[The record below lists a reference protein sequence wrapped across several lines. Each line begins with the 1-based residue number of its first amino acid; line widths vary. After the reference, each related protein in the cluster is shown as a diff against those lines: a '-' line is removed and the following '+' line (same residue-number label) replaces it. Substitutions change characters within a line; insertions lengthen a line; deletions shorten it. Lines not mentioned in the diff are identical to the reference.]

1 MPQYEINVPGSGSYR
16 IDSPSDLTDEQVWQ
30 AVQGQIKAAPASTKR
45 TWGETAQDIGAGVVS
60 GAGSLVQLPGQL
72 YGLATGNME
81 KTGALGL
88 GEDISKYGES
98 LKSTGLKAR
107 EAQREKKIQAAE
119 EKGQVSAAGTA
130 FWETLKDPALLVN
143 FLAEQAPQMLIPFG
157 AAKIGKAAALA
168 GTAAKGLAAEEAAAA
183 GIKAGAKAAVG
194 AGAVQQGADVG
205 AQTYDAIYKELISK
219 GADPKDA
226 KDSAINL
233 ARASGA
239 SGALVSLLA
248 QRLPGAKRLEESF
261 AGAQGGAG
269 RLVNAG
275 KTALGELGNEVVEE
289 TGGKFGQN
297 LAMRSVKPEQSLT
310 EGLGRTAGMA
320 AVGGVGM
327 GGVTGA
333 MQKTAPEAP
342 PAPEAAPAPEGPKAM
357 TAADLP
363 MNALIGVQQ
372 KLKQMIA
379 AGDTSPGITAKL
391 AEVTQELKN
400 RDVADVTART
410 EALTTAN
417 TAERRAADTEK
428 EAKATE
434 AFTGD
439 TTNMEQM
446 GFRAMEPE
454 GTITGP
460 AATPPKEAPVGLADV
475 ISDAGLQGTTE
486 DLRTAGITPPTNKEL
501 EAAGQATLGLR
512 RAPAAKPAPKLSD
525 AEREAE
531 HARYVDSETA
541 KALEQEA
548 PIQGKV
554 APETIT
560 AKDLAD
566 INIPMKTSKGWLL
579 TNVVGKTPEEVK
591 TLVDKDP
598 TLVQG
603 KDPRAK
609 ILQTILKEVANVLPT
624 TPEPVVRVPRS
635 KPSVGVPSQPA
646 GNERGAGL
654 VPSVEPTGKPVQ
666 AKPVGLAPVS
676 NDANAGN
683 APKRPSPAAV
693 NNPFAQLF
701 KPEAANRV
709 EEAPPA
715 AAPAAKSPFDWRG
728 PSTTGTTTAEE
739 EAPASARKKSSIG
752 ISTGRTA
759 EELSAEL
766 AKDTSR
772 VGRAVQRLIKS
783 GKLKIE
789 TKSPTQNEAGNFEG
803 AVATLYADAI
813 NEGTAMSVL
822 LHEVGD
828 HMGLEA
834 MLGEK
839 NYKSLPGRIKA
850 MAQSAVASIE
860 RTMARKALARVPE
873 GTATDD
879 ELSAY
884 FIEEIARAA
893 ADGTIPKAGPISTLW
908 RQVKAAF
915 VSAVNRAL
923 GTDFGLSDI
932 SVRDMLAMAEA
943 VAIRE
948 SKGAPKGK
956 TAPSVSKSSISA
968 ASKAITAKQTAKI
981 PSQTVPSKTSTD
993 VRTLIADSMASV
1005 AEKIN
1010 TKYKGAV
1017 RLGTQLNPLAAMR
1030 QAADTSKFVTQF
1042 MLDGGFRKDTLTG
1055 LYEVFKDPNIK
1066 PAAEVFKALERL
1078 AKAEGMDVETAKRHA
1093 SVVLEGVRLD
1103 GMRTANRTLGTDF
1116 KLHMSDADINT
1127 QMATYRS
1134 TPILQEISKLMDAP
1148 RIQLVNLME
1157 KVGRLT
1163 PEAATA
1169 WRDVVGY
1176 VPFDRAT
1183 GPADVFTRIKKP
1195 SGRGIGQYGKIP
1207 ELKGSLE
1214 RPVGDVF
1221 DNYVNTISWMLRQ
1234 VTITD
1239 ATRTALEDLATMNI
1253 GFKRLPGDSTT
1264 AKAASTSKVI
1274 QEVWIKGEPAYYELP
1289 TKYDKMAFADP
1300 TPPPTGMVKIASQV
1314 SNVLRTTVTALPPF
1328 ALKQVVDDVQ
1338 RAVFTSG
1345 VKNPAA
1351 LIGKSLGNF
1360 FSIVTSEM
1368 MGKQHPLI
1376 AKFASK
1382 GILGEVDSN
1391 HQEAS
1396 KYLMQTMGLQKR
1408 SLASGLMHRLDIITR
1423 ASDLA
1428 VRAAVHTQTLT
1439 ETGDML
1445 LADTRARE
1453 LINFR
1458 RKGSSQGISTMIAT
1472 IPFFNAYIQGTDLVY
1487 RNAMGLDSS
1496 MGISQAA
1503 AKKMFAARA
1512 AQVFAFS
1519 LAYAFMMQDDEDY
1532 KKMNLRTRNNNWV
1545 VGGGIKIPVPGEY
1558 AALFKVTAENLV
1570 EYMSRSGTKEEL
1582 TANDAVMNAMGNIYE
1597 NFAGRVVPIPQAV
1610 KPLMEAFF
1618 NHSTLTGR
1626 TLEGTHQQILDA
1638 DQRKSGNTSS
1648 LATAIADFTASITKR
1663 KVLVSPIMIDNT
1675 LDGYFGSSSAL
1686 VKLMTDS
1693 MINPNRADKPIEK
1706 WAVLSNFMYET
1717 GESAGTRR
1725 MDEFYDLNAKTS
1737 GAVATMNK
1745 LAETD
1750 IDAAVKYAEA
1760 HVGEISLNKSVQ
1772 NTIHSLGKMRAAVTF
1787 LESENGVAAEPD
1799 KEKRAEMIKDLKAA
1813 ELASVQWV
1821 REIKTA
1827 MNL

>member
-1 MPQYEINVPGSGSYR
+1 MATAEQYAQWIVDNQALQGTQEFDTVAAAYR
-16 IDSPSDLTDEQVWQ
+16 ASRSATPSP
-30 AVQGQIKAAPASTKR
+30 PASTKR
-45 TWGETAQDIGAGVVS
+45 TWGETAQDIGAGVIS

-107 EAQREKKIQAAE
+107 ETQREKKIQAAE

-168 GTAAKGLAAEEAAAA
+168 GTAAKGLAAEEAVAV
-183 GIKAGAKAAVG
+183 GVKGGAKAAVG

-205 AQTYDAIYKELISK
+205 AQTYKDIYDELISK

-226 KDSAINL
+226 KDSALNL

-327 GGVTGA
+327 GGITGA
-333 MQKTAPEAP
+333 MQKPAAEAP
-342 PAPEAAPAPEGPKAM
+342 PAPEAAPAQEAPKAM

-391 AEVTQELKN
+391 AEVTQELKD

-410 EALTTAN
+410 EALTAAN

-460 AATPPKEAPVGLADV
+460 TATPPKEAPVGLADV

-486 DLRTAGITPPTNKEL
+486 DLRTAGIAPPTNKEL

-548 PIQGKV
+548 TG
-554 APETIT
+554 TIT

-579 TNVVGKTPEEVK
+579 TNVVGKTPEEVQA
-591 TLVDKDP
+591 LVAKDP

-609 ILQTILKEVANVLPT
+609 ILQTIIKEVSNVLPT
-624 TPEPVVRVPRS
+624 TPEPVVRTPRS
-635 KPSVGVPSQPA
+635 KPSVGIPSQPA

-676 NDANAGN
+676 NDAVTRNV
-683 APKRPSPAAV
+683 PKGPSPAAV

-701 KPEAANRV
+701 RPEAANIV

-789 TKSPTQNEAGNFEG
+789 TKSTTQNEAGNFDG
-803 AVATLYADAI
+803 DVATLYADAI

-850 MAQSAVASIE
+850 MAASPTDSTE
-860 RTMARKALARVPE
+860 RTLARKALARVPE
-873 GTATDD
+873 GTETDD

-923 GTDFGLSDI
+923 GTDFGLNDI

-948 SKGAPKGK
+948 SKSAPKGK

-968 ASKAITAKQTAKI
+968 ASKAITAKQTAKL

-1042 MLDGGFRKDTLTG
+1042 MLDGGFRKDALTG

-1103 GMRTANRTLGTDF
+1103 GMRTANRTMGTDF

-1183 GPADVFTRIKKP
+1183 GPADVFTRVKKP

-1360 FSIVTSEM
+1360 LSIVTSEM

-1428 VRAAVHTQTLT
+1428 VRAAVHAQTLT

-1458 RKGSSQGISTMIAT
+1458 RKGSAQGISTMIAT

-1532 KKMNLRTRNNNWV
+1532 KKMNLRTRSNNWI

-1582 TANDAVMNAMGNIYE
+1582 TANDAVMNALGYAFE
-1597 NFAGRVVPIPQAV
+1597 QYAGRVVPVPQVV
-1610 KPLMEAFF
+1610 KPVLEALT
-1618 NHSTLTGR
+1618 NHSFLTGR
-1626 TLEGTHQQILDA
+1626 ELEGTHQKVLDA

-1648 LATAIADFTASITKR
+1648 LATAIADFTASITDR

-1737 GAVATMNK
+1737 GATATMNK

-1760 HVGEISLNKSVQ
+1760 HVGELSLNKSVQ
-1772 NTIHSLGKMRAAVTF
+1772 STIHSLGKMRAAVTF

>member
-1 MPQYEINVPGSGSYR
+1 MATAEQYAQWIVDNQALQGTQEFDTVAAAYR
-16 IDSPSDLTDEQVWQ
+16 ASRSATPPP
-30 AVQGQIKAAPASTKR
+30 PASTKR

-261 AGAQGGAG
+261 AGAQGTAG
-269 RLVNAG
+269 RLTNAG
-275 KTALGELGNEVVEE
+275 KTALGETIGETVEE
-289 TGGKFGQN
+289 TGGQFGQN
-297 LAMRSVKPEQSLT
+297 LAMREVKPEQSLT
-310 EGLGRTAGMA
+310 ENLGRTAGMA

-333 MQKTAPEAP
+333 MQKTAPEAT
-342 PAPEAAPAPEGPKAM
+342 PAPEAAPAAEGPKAM
-357 TAADLP
+357 QASELP

-379 AGDTSPGITAKL
+379 EGDTSPGVTAKL

-410 EALTTAN
+410 EALTAAN

-460 AATPPKEAPVGLADV
+460 ATTPPKEAPVGLADV

-501 EAAGQATLGLR
+501 ETAGQATLGLR
-512 RAPAAKPAPKLSD
+512 RAPAAKPAP
-525 AEREAE
+525 
-531 HARYVDSETA
+531 V
-541 KALEQEA
+541 A
-548 PIQGKV
+548 PIQGEV

-579 TNVVGKTPEEVK
+579 TNVVGKTPEEIK
-591 TLVDKDP
+591 ALVVKDP

-609 ILQTILKEVANVLPT
+609 ILQTIIQEVTDVLPA
-624 TPEPVVRVPRS
+624 TPEPIVRVPRS

-666 AKPVGLAPVS
+666 AKPVGLAPAS
-676 NDANAGN
+676 NDVVTRNV
-683 APKRPSPAAV
+683 PKRPGAATV

-701 KPEAANRV
+701 KPGATNV
-709 EEAPPA
+709 TEETPPA

-728 PSTTGTTTAEE
+728 PSTTGATTTEE
-739 EAPASARKKSSIG
+739 QAPASYRKKSSIG

-759 EELSAEL
+759 EDLTAEL

-789 TKSPTQNEAGNFEG
+789 TKSSTKNEAGNFEG
-803 AVATLYADAI
+803 DVATLYADAI

-839 NYKSLPGRIKA
+839 NYASLPGRIKA
-850 MAQSAVASIE
+850 MAQSATASIE

-908 RQVKAAF
+908 RQVKASF

-923 GTDFGLSDI
+923 GTDFGLNDI

-981 PSQTVPSKTSTD
+981 PSQDAPSKTSTQ
-993 VRTLIADSMASV
+993 VRTLITDSMASV
-1005 AEKIN
+1005 AEKLN

-1103 GMRTANRTLGTDF
+1103 GMRTANRTMGTDF

-1428 VRAAVHTQTLT
+1428 VRAAVHTQTLA

-1496 MGISQAA
+1496 MGLSQAA
-1503 AKKMFAARA
+1503 AKKMFATRA

-1532 KKMNLRTRNNNWV
+1532 KKMNLRTRNNNWI

-1610 KPLMEAFF
+1610 KPLIEAFT
-1618 NHSTLTGR
+1618 NHSFLTGR
-1626 TLEGTHQQILDA
+1626 TLEGAHQQVLDA

-1648 LATAIADFTASITKR
+1648 LATAIADFTASITDR

-1750 IDAAVKYAEA
+1750 IDAAVKYAET
-1760 HVGEISLNKSVQ
+1760 HVGELSLNKSVQ

-1787 LESENGVAAEPD
+1787 LESENGAAAEPD

-1813 ELASVQWV
+1813 QLASVQWV